1 MSDSVKRPRL
11 YLSFYHAWCGL
22 VWVARRERNFRFHLA
37 ATVLVVVVAIGLGI
51 DLKQAAI
58 LLLAIG
64 GVLVA
69 ETFNTAIEAFVDL
82 LSPDYHT
89 AAKTA
94 KDVAAGATL
103 LASLTA
109 AGVGLCILGP
119 PLCRLIQQIMTGA

>member
-1 MSDSVKRPRL
+1 
-11 YLSFYHAWCGL
+11 
-22 VWVARRERNFRFHLA
+22 VA
-37 ATVLVVVVAIGLGI
+37 AIGLGI

-69 ETFNTAIEAFVDL
+69 ETFNTAMEAFVDL

-119 PLCRLIQQIMTGA
+119 PLCRLILRFATGA